1 MTSPIQRLFVAS
13 ACLLALLSS
22 QAPAL
27 AQSQTR
33 NWAAQWIT
41 VPGASTDGYGV
52 YYFRKTIDLTAVP
65 EQMPIRVSGD
75 NRYKLYVNGQ
85 LVSLG
90 PARSDVTHWRYE
102 SVDIAPQLQAGTN
115 VVAAVVWNDG
125 PALRPVANVSLRT
138 AFILEGET
146 EQAAVLN
153 TGDSW
158 RCTTDPAYSPEAIIL
173 FTYYVAGPGEHVDMS
188 QAVAD
193 WQLTTCDDSQWPAA
207 QPIGGG
213 ISYGLPEQIGN
224 TGSMPDW
231 QLQPD
236 PLPQMELTPQRLS
249 TLRLAEGC
257 TAPKGFPAQQA
268 AITIPA
274 NTQAKLILDQGVLT
288 NAYFTL
294 KFSGGQ
300 GSTITPVYLESYFSQ
315 YPKKDNR
322 DEVEGKIASM
332 PSAPYKEMLR
342 AWMNVDALGDMIYL
356 GRHDVIVSS
365 GAQGQ
370 EWTSLSWR
378 TYRYVEL
385 NIQTQDEAL
394 VLDDVYGTFTG
405 FPFELKASL
414 QTSDEEMQRIFDIGW
429 RTARLCAVDTYMD
442 CPYYEQLQYLGDSR
456 IQALIS
462 LYMTG
467 DDRLV
472 RNLLTLADISRTAEG
487 ITMSRYPE
495 ALVQVIT
502 CFSLWHIGAVHDYM
516 MYAND
521 PAFVRNLLPGVR
533 QVLSYFARYQGDDG
547 SIQDLPGWN
556 FTDWVYVDG
565 WDTGV
570 ALPGADGHSALM
582 DLQLML
588 GYQTAADLEE
598 NLGVPA
604 LATLYREEAAR
615 LGQAIQTRYWDE
627 GRGLYANRSE
637 RDYFSQ
643 HANLLA
649 ILTGLVE
656 GETARSLAERILTD
670 STLSQA
676 SIYFK
681 FYLHQAL
688 VKAGLGDDYMTWLG
702 TWRDYMALG
711 LTTWGET
718 PDLAGTRS
726 DCHAWGAS
734 PNVEFFRTV
743 LGIDSAAPSFSQ
755 VRIEPHLGDI
765 QEIGGQMPHPQGS
778 ISVAYKLSK
787 KGRLTAT
794 ITLPEGVSGQFIW
807 QGSSHDLQGG
817 ENKLE
822 L

>member
-1 MTSPIQRLFVAS
+1 MISPIHRLLLAG
-13 ACLLALLSS
+13 ACLLAPLFV
-22 QAPAL
+22 QTPAQ

-33 NWAAQWIT
+33 DWAAQWIT
-41 VPGASTDGYGV
+41 VPDAPADDYGV
-52 YYFRKTIDLTAVP
+52 YYFRKTIDLTTVP
-65 EQMPIRVSGD
+65 DRMPIRVSGD

-90 PARSDVTHWRYE
+90 PARSDVGHWRYE
-102 SVDIAPQLQAGTN
+102 SVDIAPHLKAGSN
-115 VVAAVVWNDG
+115 AVAAVVWNDG
-125 PALRPVANVSLRT
+125 PAQRPVANVSLRT

-146 EQAAVLN
+146 QEAAALN
-153 TGDSW
+153 TDASW
-158 RCTTDPAYSPEAIIL
+158 RCTTDPAYSPEAIML

-188 QAVAD
+188 RTIGG
-193 WQLTTCDDSQWPAA
+193 WQLADCDDSAWATA
-207 QPIGGG
+207 QVLGHGM
-213 ISYGLPEQIGN
+213 SYGLPEQIGN
-224 TGSMPDW
+224 NGTMPDW
-231 QLQPD
+231 QLQAD
-236 PLPQMELTPQRLS
+236 PLPQMELTPQRLT

-268 AITIPA
+268 AVTIPA

-332 PSAPYKEMLR
+332 PSAPYKAMLR
-342 AWMNVDALGDMIYL
+342 AWMNVDAIGDMIYL

-385 NIQTQDEAL
+385 DIQTQDEAL

-405 FPFELKASL
+405 FPFELKAGL
-414 QTSDEEMQRIFDIGW
+414 QTADEEMQRIFDIGW

-456 IQALIS
+456 IQALLS
-462 LYMTG
+462 LYMTA

-495 ALVQVIT
+495 AQVQVIT

-516 MYAND
+516 MYAAD
-521 PAFVRNLLPGVR
+521 PAFVRSLLPGVR
-533 QVLSYFARYQGDDG
+533 QVLNFFARYQGEDG
-547 SIQDLPGWN
+547 SLKDLPGWN

-565 WDTGV
+565 WNSGV

-598 NLGVPA
+598 SLGVPA
-604 LATLYREEAAR
+604 LGALYRAEADR
-615 LGQAIQTRYWDE
+615 LGQAIQARYWDE

-656 GETARSLAERILTD
+656 GEQARALAERILSDT
-670 STLSQA
+670 SLSQA

-688 VKAGLGDDYMTWLG
+688 VKAGLGDDYLSWLG
-702 TWRDYMALG
+702 VWRDYMALG

-734 PNVEFFRTV
+734 PNIEFLRTV
-743 LGIDSAAPSFSQ
+743 LGIDSAAPGFAS
-755 VRIEPHLGDI
+755 VRIEPHLGTI
-765 QEIGGQMPHPQGS
+765 EEIGGQMPHPQGT
-778 ISVAYKLSK
+778 ITVDYKVSK
-787 KGRLTAT
+787 KGRLKAT
-794 ITLPEGVSGQFIW
+794 ITLPAGVTGQFIW
-807 QGSSHDLQGG
+807 QGTAHDLQGG
-817 ENKLE
+817 QNKLE